1 MKRCDPRAY
10 ARCPDR
16 ERCGLNINAYF
27 AEGSECDKFNQ
38 KILEAPMTNADRIRA
53 LSDEELAEWIYNG
66 VSSDPCDYCEHNNGY
81 CDGVPCKGKAHAE
94 IIAERLQQ
102 PAEEEAK

>member
-1 MKRCDPRAY
+1 MVKRCDPRAY

-16 ERCGLNINAYF
+16 ERCGPNIHAYF

-53 LSDEELAEWIYNG
+53 MPDEELAAAFADAVYYGPTSKKCNDRSEAINAWI
-66 VSSDPCDYCEHNNGY
+66 DW
-81 CDGVPCKGKAHAE
+81 
-94 IIAERLQQ
+94 LQQ
-102 PAEEEAK
+102 PIKEDA

>member
-16 ERCGLNINAYF
+16 ERCGPNIHAYF

-53 LSDEELAEWIYNG
+53 LSDEELAKFLDDCNSQGCVCPTRNCKESCKLCIEEW
-66 VSSDPCDYCEHNNGY
+66 
-81 CDGVPCKGKAHAE
+81 
-94 IIAERLQQ
+94 LQQ